1 VHRPFRQGRSRFET
15 AGVVSLRRGF
25 QNGENAAWK
34 ADAPFFNSLIEGFAE
49 KMMLS
54 RLQLTQEKIVIGI
67 TVLLFVLFSVMLER
81 FFVAENL
88 FTLVRNVSALGI
100 LSTAMAVVVLGRGID
115 LSIVSSMAMSTAWA
129 FYLAG
134 HGYSIGTALMIG
146 LGFALLVGAINGL
159 IIAYAEIPAIFCT
172 LAMGIFVF
180 GIVRLKLIDFEVV
193 YMPPNASAIAWMG
206 NAYLFGIIPMP
217 VIFFVAVSAF
227 ASLFLKYTRPGQQIY
242 SIGDN
247 LEASRIVG
255 IPVRPVIV
263 LQYTLSAL
271 IGYVSG
277 IISAV
282 TVASVNTRQVAG
294 TLIYDVLLVVVIG
307 GISLS
312 GGRGGIRNVVV
323 GTLLIGVLWNGMTI
337 MDIQYTL
344 QNVIKSCILLIAI
357 IIDSLMNPRDEQ
369 TEQQGDI

>member
-1 VHRPFRQGRSRFET
+1 MK
-15 AGVVSLRRGF
+15 VSPLHH
-25 QNGENAAWK
+25 
-34 ADAPFFNSLIEGFAE
+34 
-49 KMMLS
+49 
-54 RLQLTQEKIVIGI
+54 LTQEKIVIGI
-67 TVLLFVLFSVMLER
+67 AAALFIVFSVTLRR

-100 LSTAMAVVVLGRGID
+100 LATAMAVVVLGRGID
-115 LSIVSSMAMSTAWA
+115 LSIVSTMAMSTAWA

-134 HGYSIGTALMIG
+134 HGFSIGTALIIG
-146 LGFALLVGAINGL
+146 LGFALLVGLVNGL

-172 LAMGIFVF
+172 LAMGIFAF
-180 GIVRLKLIDFEVV
+180 GIVRLELIDFEVV
-193 YMPPNASAIAWMG
+193 YMPPNASSIVWMG
-206 NAYLFGIIPMP
+206 NKYLFGIIPMP
-217 VIFFVAVSAF
+217 VIFFVAVLTLTAF
-227 ASLFLKYTRPGQQIY
+227 FLKFTRPGRQIY

-255 IPVRPVIV
+255 IPVRPIIV

-271 IGYVSG
+271 IGYISG

-282 TVASVNTRQVAG
+282 TVASVNTRQVTG
-294 TLIYDVLLVVVIG
+294 TFIYDVLLVVVIG

-312 GGRGGIRNVVV
+312 GGRGGIRNVIV

-337 MDIQYTL
+337 MDIQYVL
-344 QNVIKSCILLIAI
+344 QNVIKGCILLIAI

-369 TEQQGDI
+369 TAQQGDI

>member
-1 VHRPFRQGRSRFET
+1 MK
-15 AGVVSLRRGF
+15 VSPLRH
-25 QNGENAAWK
+25 
-34 ADAPFFNSLIEGFAE
+34 
-49 KMMLS
+49 
-54 RLQLTQEKIVIGI
+54 LTQERIVMGI
-67 TVLLFVLFSVMLER
+67 AAALFIVFSVTLSR

-88 FTLVRNVSALGI
+88 FTLVRNVSELGI
-100 LSTAMAVVVLGRGID
+100 LATAMAVVVLGRGMD
-115 LSIVSSMAMSTAWA
+115 LSIVSTMAMSTAWA
-129 FYLAG
+129 VYLAG
-134 HGYSIGTALMIG
+134 HGSSIETALMIG
-146 LGFALLVGAINGL
+146 LGFALLVGLINGL

-193 YMPPNASAIAWMG
+193 YMPPSGSAIAWIG
-206 NAYLFGIIPMP
+206 NKYLFRMIPMP
-217 VIFFVAVSAF
+217 VIFFVVVLALTA
-227 ASLFLKYTRPGQQIY
+227 LFLKFTRPGQQIY

-247 LEASRIVG
+247 PEASRIVG
-255 IPVRPVIV
+255 IPVRPIIV

-271 IGYVSG
+271 IGYIAG

-282 TVASVNTRQVAG
+282 TVASVNTRQVTG
-294 TLIYDVLLVVVIG
+294 TFIYDVLLVVVIG

-337 MDIQYTL
+337 MDIQYTV
-344 QNVIKSCILLIAI
+344 QNLIKSCILLIAL

-369 TEQQGDI
+369 TAQQGDI

>member
-1 VHRPFRQGRSRFET
+1 MK
-15 AGVVSLRRGF
+15 VSPLRH
-25 QNGENAAWK
+25 
-34 ADAPFFNSLIEGFAE
+34 
-49 KMMLS
+49 
-54 RLQLTQEKIVIGI
+54 LTQERIVMGI
-67 TVLLFVLFSVMLER
+67 AAALFIVFSVTLSR

-88 FTLVRNVSALGI
+88 FTLVRNVSELGI
-100 LSTAMAVVVLGRGID
+100 LATAMAVVVLGRGMD
-115 LSIVSSMAMSTAWA
+115 LSIVSTMAMSTAWA
-129 FYLAG
+129 VYLAG
-134 HGYSIGTALMIG
+134 HGSSIETALMIG
-146 LGFALLVGAINGL
+146 LGFALLVGLINGL

-193 YMPPNASAIAWMG
+193 YMPPSGSAIAWIA
-206 NAYLFGIIPMP
+206 NKYLFGMIPMP
-217 VIFFVAVSAF
+217 VIFFIVVLALA
-227 ASLFLKYTRPGQQIY
+227 ALFLKFTRPGQQIY

-247 LEASRIVG
+247 PEASRIVG
-255 IPVRPVIV
+255 IPIRPIIV

-271 IGYVSG
+271 IGYIAG

-282 TVASVNTRQVAG
+282 TVASVNTRQVTG
-294 TLIYDVLLVVVIG
+294 TFIYDVLLVVVIG

-337 MDIQYTL
+337 MDIQYTV
-344 QNVIKSCILLIAI
+344 QNLIKSCILLIAL

-369 TEQQGDI
+369 TAQQGDI

>member
-1 VHRPFRQGRSRFET
+1 MRISRFH
-15 AGVVSLRRGF
+15 
-25 QNGENAAWK
+25 
-34 ADAPFFNSLIEGFAE
+34 
-49 KMMLS
+49 
-54 RLQLTQEKIVIGI
+54 LTQEQIVIGI
-67 TVLLFVLFSVMLER
+67 AAALFIVFSVTLRR
-81 FFVAENL
+81 FFVADNL

-100 LSTAMAVVVLGRGID
+100 LATAMAVVVLGRGID
-115 LSIVSSMAMSTAWA
+115 LSIVSTMAMSTAWA

-134 HGYSIGTALMIG
+134 HGLSIETALIIG
-146 LGFALLVGAINGL
+146 LGFALAVGFINGM

-180 GIVRLKLIDFEVV
+180 GIVRVKLIDFEVV
-193 YMPPNASAIAWMG
+193 YMPSKASAIAWMG
-206 NAYLFGIIPMP
+206 NKYLFGIIPMP
-217 VIFFVAVSAF
+217 VILFMVVLALA
-227 ASLFLKYTRPGQQIY
+227 ALFLKFTRPGQQIY

-255 IPVRPVIV
+255 IPVRPIIV

-271 IGYVSG
+271 IGYISG
-277 IISAV
+277 IIAAV

-294 TLIYDVLLVVVIG
+294 TFIYDVLLVVVIG

-312 GGRGGIRNVVV
+312 GGRGGIRNVIV

-337 MDIQYTL
+337 MNIQYTL
-344 QNVIKSCILLIAI
+344 QNLIKSCILLIAI
-357 IIDSLMNPRDEQ
+357 IIDSLLNPRDEQ

>member
-1 VHRPFRQGRSRFET
+1 
-15 AGVVSLRRGF
+15 
-25 QNGENAAWK
+25 
-34 ADAPFFNSLIEGFAE
+34 
-49 KMMLS
+49 
-54 RLQLTQEKIVIGI
+54 
-67 TVLLFVLFSVMLER
+67 
-81 FFVAENL
+81 
-88 FTLVRNVSALGI
+88 
-100 LSTAMAVVVLGRGID
+100 
-115 LSIVSSMAMSTAWA
+115 MAMSTAWA

-134 HGYSIGTALMIG
+134 HGFSVETALIIG
-146 LGFALLVGAINGL
+146 LGFALMVGLINGM

-180 GIVRLKLIDFEVV
+180 GIVRVKLIDFEVV

-206 NAYLFGIIPMP
+206 NKYLFGVIPMP
-217 VIFFVAVSAF
+217 VILLIVVLALTA
-227 ASLFLKYTRPGQQIY
+227 LFLKFTRLGQQIY

-255 IPVRPVIV
+255 IPVRPIIV

-271 IGYVSG
+271 IGYISG

-282 TVASVNTRQVAG
+282 TVASVNTRQVTG
-294 TLIYDVLLVVVIG
+294 TFIYDVLLVVVIG

-323 GTLLIGVLWNGMTI
+323 GTLLIGVIWNGMTI

-344 QNVIKSCILLIAI
+344 QNLIKSCILLIAI

-369 TEQQGDI
+369 TAQQGDI

>member
-1 VHRPFRQGRSRFET
+1 MR
-15 AGVVSLRRGF
+15 
-25 QNGENAAWK
+25 
-34 ADAPFFNSLIEGFAE
+34 I
-49 KMMLS
+49 S
-54 RLQLTQEKIVIGI
+54 RLYLTQEKIVIGI
-67 TVLLFVLFSVMLER
+67 AAALFVVFSITLSR
-81 FFVAENL
+81 FFVTENL

-100 LSTAMAVVVLGRGID
+100 LATAMAVVVLGRGID
-115 LSIVSSMAMSTAWA
+115 LSIVSTMAMSTAWA

-134 HGYSIGTALMIG
+134 HGFSVETALMIG
-146 LGFALLVGAINGL
+146 LGFALLVGLTNGL

-193 YMPPNASAIAWMG
+193 YMPPNGSAITWMG
-206 NAYLFGIIPMP
+206 NKYLFGIIPMP
-217 VIFFVAVSAF
+217 VIFFIVVLALA
-227 ASLFLKYTRPGQQIY
+227 ALFLKFTRPGQQIY

-255 IPVRPVIV
+255 IPVRPIIV

-271 IGYVSG
+271 IGYISG

-282 TVASVNTRQVAG
+282 TVASVNTRQATG
-294 TLIYDVLLVVVIG
+294 TFIYDVLLVVVIG

-312 GGRGGIRNVVV
+312 GGRGGIRNVIV
-323 GTLLIGVLWNGMTI
+323 GTLLIGILWNGMTI

-344 QNVIKSCILLIAI
+344 QNLIKSCILLIAI
-357 IIDSLMNPRDEQ
+357 ITDSLLNPRDEQ

>member
-1 VHRPFRQGRSRFET
+1 M
-15 AGVVSLRRGF
+15 
-25 QNGENAAWK
+25 K
-34 ADAPFFNSLIEGFAE
+34 I
-49 KMMLS
+49 S
-54 RLQLTQEKIVIGI
+54 RLSLTQEKIVIGI
-67 TVLLFVLFSVMLER
+67 AAALFVVFSVTLSR

-88 FTLVRNVSALGI
+88 FSLVRNVSALGI
-100 LSTAMAVVVLGRGID
+100 LATAMAVVVLGRGID
-115 LSIVSSMAMSTAWA
+115 LSIVSTMAMSTAWA

-134 HGYSIGTALMIG
+134 HGFSIETALIIG
-146 LGFALLVGAINGL
+146 LGFALLVGLINGL

-172 LAMGIFVF
+172 LAMSIFVF

-193 YMPPNASAIAWMG
+193 YMPSNATAITWMG
-206 NAYLFGIIPMP
+206 NKYLFGIIPMP
-217 VIFFVAVSAF
+217 VIFFVLVLALA
-227 ASLFLKYTRPGQQIY
+227 ALFLKFTRPGQQIY

-255 IPVRPVIV
+255 IPVRPIIV

-271 IGYVSG
+271 IGYISG

-282 TVASVNTRQVAG
+282 TVASVNTRQATG

-312 GGRGGIRNVVV
+312 GGRGGIRNVIV
-323 GTLLIGVLWNGMTI
+323 GTLLIGILWNGMTI

-344 QNVIKSCILLIAI
+344 QNVIKGCILLMAI

>member
-1 VHRPFRQGRSRFET
+1 MRISHHLF
-15 AGVVSLRRGF
+15 
-25 QNGENAAWK
+25 
-34 ADAPFFNSLIEGFAE
+34 
-49 KMMLS
+49 
-54 RLQLTQEKIVIGI
+54 TQEKIVFGI
-67 TVLLFVLFSVMLER
+67 AAALFIVFSATLSR

-100 LSTAMAVVVLGRGID
+100 LATAMAVVVLGRGID
-115 LSIVSSMAMSTAWA
+115 LSIVSTMAMSTAWA
-129 FYLAG
+129 VYLAS
-134 HGYSIGTALMIG
+134 HGFSIGTALLIG
-146 LGFALLVGAINGL
+146 LGFALLVGMVNGL

-193 YMPPNASAIAWMG
+193 YMPKNASAIAWIG
-206 NAYLFGIIPMP
+206 NKYLFGIIPMP
-217 VIFFVAVSAF
+217 VIFFIVVLVLT
-227 ASLFLKYTRPGQQIY
+227 SLFLKFTRPGQQIY

-255 IPVRPVIV
+255 IPVRPIII
-263 LQYTLSAL
+263 LQYTLCAF
-271 IGYVSG
+271 IGYIAG

-282 TVASVNTRQVAG
+282 SVASVNTRQVTG

-307 GISLS
+307 GMSLS

-323 GTLLIGVLWNGMTI
+323 GTLLIGILYNGMTI

-344 QNVIKSCILLIAI
+344 QNVIKSCILLLAI

>member
-1 VHRPFRQGRSRFET
+1 M
-15 AGVVSLRRGF
+15 
-25 QNGENAAWK
+25 
-34 ADAPFFNSLIEGFAE
+34 I
-49 KMMLS
+49 S
-54 RLQLTQEKIVIGI
+54 RLYLTQEKIVIGI
-67 TVLLFVLFSVMLER
+67 AAALFIVFSVTLSR

-100 LSTAMAVVVLGRGID
+100 LATAMAVVVLGRGMD
-115 LSIVSSMAMSTAWA
+115 LSIVSTMAMSTAWA

-134 HGYSIGTALMIG
+134 HGFSIETALIMG
-146 LGFALLVGAINGL
+146 LGFALLVGLINGL

-193 YMPPNASAIAWMG
+193 YMPPNATAITWMG
-206 NAYLFGIIPMP
+206 NEYLFGIIPMP
-217 VIFFVAVSAF
+217 VIFFIVVLVLAA
-227 ASLFLKYTRPGQQIY
+227 LFLKFTRPGQQIY

-255 IPVRPVIV
+255 IPVRPIIV

-271 IGYVSG
+271 IGYIAG

-282 TVASVNTRQVAG
+282 SVASVNTHQATG
-294 TLIYDVLLVVVIG
+294 TFIYDVLLVVVIG

-312 GGRGGIRNVVV
+312 GGRGGIRNVIV
-323 GTLLIGVLWNGMTI
+323 GTLLIGVLWNGLTI

>member
-1 VHRPFRQGRSRFET
+1 
-15 AGVVSLRRGF
+15 
-25 QNGENAAWK
+25 
-34 ADAPFFNSLIEGFAE
+34 
-49 KMMLS
+49 MMIS
-54 RLQLTQEKIVIGI
+54 RLYLTQEKIVIGI
-67 TVLLFVLFSVMLER
+67 AAALFIVFSVTLSR

-100 LSTAMAVVVLGRGID
+100 LATAMAVVVLGRGMD
-115 LSIVSSMAMSTAWA
+115 LSIVSTMAMSTAWA

-134 HGYSIGTALMIG
+134 HGFSIETALIMG
-146 LGFALLVGAINGL
+146 LGFALLVGLINGL

-193 YMPPNASAIAWMG
+193 YMPPNATAITWMG
-206 NAYLFGIIPMP
+206 NEYLFGIIPMP
-217 VIFFVAVSAF
+217 VIFFIVVLVLAA
-227 ASLFLKYTRPGQQIY
+227 LFLKFTRPGQQIY

-255 IPVRPVIV
+255 IPVRPIIV

-271 IGYVSG
+271 IGYIAG

-282 TVASVNTRQVAG
+282 SVASVNTHQATG
-294 TLIYDVLLVVVIG
+294 TFIYDVLLVVVIG

-312 GGRGGIRNVVV
+312 GGRGGIRNVIV
-323 GTLLIGVLWNGMTI
+323 GTLLIGVLWNGLTI

>member
-1 VHRPFRQGRSRFET
+1 MK
-15 AGVVSLRRGF
+15 VSPLHH
-25 QNGENAAWK
+25 
-34 ADAPFFNSLIEGFAE
+34 
-49 KMMLS
+49 
-54 RLQLTQEKIVIGI
+54 LTQEKIVIGI
-67 TVLLFVLFSVMLER
+67 AAALFIVFSVTLKR

-88 FTLVRNVSALGI
+88 FTLLRNVSALGI
-100 LSTAMAVVVLGRGID
+100 LATAMAVVVLGRGID
-115 LSIVSSMAMSTAWA
+115 LSIVSTMAMSTAWA

-134 HGYSIGTALMIG
+134 HGFSIETALIIG
-146 LGFALLVGAINGL
+146 LGFALLVGLINGL

-180 GIVRLKLIDFEVV
+180 GIVRLELIDFEVV
-193 YMPPNASAIAWMG
+193 YMPPNASSIVWMG
-206 NAYLFGIIPMP
+206 NKYLFGIIPMP
-217 VIFFVAVSAF
+217 VIFFIAVLTLTA
-227 ASLFLKYTRPGQQIY
+227 LFLKFTRPGRQIY

-255 IPVRPVIV
+255 IPVRPIIV

-271 IGYVSG
+271 IGYISG

-282 TVASVNTRQVAG
+282 TVASVNTRQVTG
-294 TLIYDVLLVVVIG
+294 TFIYDVLLVVVIG

-312 GGRGGIRNVVV
+312 GGRGGIRNVIV

-337 MDIQYTL
+337 MDIQYVL
-344 QNVIKSCILLIAI
+344 QNVIKGCILLIAI

-369 TEQQGDI
+369 TAQQGDI

>member
-1 VHRPFRQGRSRFET
+1 
-15 AGVVSLRRGF
+15 
-25 QNGENAAWK
+25 
-34 ADAPFFNSLIEGFAE
+34 LI
-49 KMMLS
+49 
-54 RLQLTQEKIVIGI
+54 
-67 TVLLFVLFSVMLER
+67 
-81 FFVAENL
+81 
-88 FTLVRNVSALGI
+88 
-100 LSTAMAVVVLGRGID
+100 
-115 LSIVSSMAMSTAWA
+115 
-129 FYLAG
+129 
-134 HGYSIGTALMIG
+134 IG
-146 LGFALLVGAINGL
+146 LGFALLVGLINGL

-206 NAYLFGIIPMP
+206 NKYLFGIIPMP
-217 VIFFVAVSAF
+217 VIFFIVVLVLTA
-227 ASLFLKYTRPGQQIY
+227 LFLKLTRPGQQIY

-247 LEASRIVG
+247 FEASRIVG
-255 IPVRPVIV
+255 IPVRPIIV

-271 IGYVSG
+271 IGYISG

-282 TVASVNTRQVAG
+282 TVASVNTRQATG
-294 TLIYDVLLVVVIG
+294 TFIYDVLLVVVIG

-312 GGRGGIRNVVV
+312 GGRGGMRNVVV

-344 QNVIKSCILLIAI
+344 QNVIKGCILLIAI

-369 TEQQGDI
+369 TAQQGDI